1 MGSLGA
7 AYLRHRR
14 VSGESVPDCLLY
26 RGEHSVAAAETH
38 LGLGWVY
45 IHIHLVVVERY
56 VDHCQR
62 VAPLLQE
69 AVISLFQSVAEHAAL
84 HPATVDEEAHVT
96 AVRPAERGLAYHAAD
111 GALP

>member
-1 MGSLGA
+1 MGSPGA

-14 VSGESVPDCLLY
+14 VSGERVSHSLLDG
-26 RGEHSVAAAETH
+26 GEYTVTAAKAH
-38 LGLGWVY
+38 LCLGWVY
-45 IHIHLVVVERY
+45 IYIHLIVIDGY
-56 VDHCQR
+56 VDHSQR

-69 AVISLFQSVAEHAAL
+69 TVISLFQSIAEHAAL